1 VESIVPRPFDEDA
14 ALAGIEILALDGSEP
29 WWLGEGRDIA
39 GDKSVPEGVGKCS
52 AQCRTVMP
60 TALSTGPIRSRKP
73 LADIPNR
80 QSRQSKI
87 PQRGT
92 HVDPDDG
99 LVLSPCGWGELRSDI
114 TQPPVEELP
123 KGQAVSAGRRSG
135 VAQPEQLGEVRP

>member
-1 VESIVPRPFDEDA
+1 VESVIPRPFDEDA
-14 ALAGIEILALDGSEP
+14 ALTRIEVLALDGSESG
-29 WWLGEGRDIA
+29 WLGEGRDIA
-39 GDKSVPEGVGKCS
+39 GDESITECVGKCS

-73 LADIPNR
+73 LADISNR

-92 HVDPDDG
+92 HVDADNR
-99 LVLSPCGWGELRSDI
+99 LMLSPRGWSELRSDI